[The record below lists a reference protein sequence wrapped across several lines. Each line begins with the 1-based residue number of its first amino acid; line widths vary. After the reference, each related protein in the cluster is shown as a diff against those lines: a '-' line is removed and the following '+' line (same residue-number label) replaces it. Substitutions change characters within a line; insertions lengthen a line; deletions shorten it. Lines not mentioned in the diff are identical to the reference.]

1 MSLFNKLGGSTK
13 LFTKVGNDG
22 TLFRKIGNTARKID
36 NSVMRVGAFIKPV
49 ADVVGMGG
57 YVNSAVNDVHAMR
70 NGLEK
75 AIKTPINDLR
85 RNFA

>member
-1 MSLFNKLGGSTK
+1 MMFNKVGNSSKLFN
-13 LFTKVGNDG
+13 KVGNDG
-22 TLFRKIGNTARKID
+22 KIFQKISNTARKID

-57 YVNSAVNDVHAMR
+57 YVNSAVNDVHAIR

>member
-1 MSLFNKLGGSTK
+1 MMFNKVGNSSK
-13 LFTKVGNDG
+13 LVNKVGNDG
-22 TLFRKIGNTARKID
+22 KIFNKISNTARKID

-57 YVNSAVNDVHAMR
+57 YVNSAVNDVHAIR

>member
-1 MSLFNKLGGSTK
+1 MMFNKVGNSSKLFN
-13 LFTKVGNDG
+13 KVGNDG
-22 TLFRKIGNTARKID
+22 KIFNKISNTARKID

-57 YVNSAVNDVHAMR
+57 YVNSAVNDVHAIR

>member
-1 MSLFNKLGGSTK
+1 MSLFNKLGNTSK

-22 TLFRKIGNTARKID
+22 TLFRKIDNTARKFD

-49 ADVVGMGG
+49 ADVMGMGG
-57 YVNSAVNDVHAMR
+57 YVNSAVNDVHAIR

-75 AIKTPINDLR
+75 AIKTPVNDLR
-85 RNFA
+85 KQFR

>member
-1 MSLFNKLGGSTK
+1 MMFNKVGNSSKLFN
-13 LFTKVGNDG
+13 KVGNDG
-22 TLFRKIGNTARKID
+22 KIFQKISNTARKID

-57 YVNSAVNDVHAMR
+57 YVNSAVNDVHAIR

-85 RNFA
+85 RNFT